1 MVSLSEFY
9 LADGVDNTVL
19 VFDEVLIEVRV
30 RREAA
35 RHPAVLVRR
44 TTMRALATH

>member
-19 VFDEVLIEVRV
+19 VSDELLIEIASGA
-30 RREAA
+30 RR
-35 RHPAVLVRR
+35 HDILPVLVRR